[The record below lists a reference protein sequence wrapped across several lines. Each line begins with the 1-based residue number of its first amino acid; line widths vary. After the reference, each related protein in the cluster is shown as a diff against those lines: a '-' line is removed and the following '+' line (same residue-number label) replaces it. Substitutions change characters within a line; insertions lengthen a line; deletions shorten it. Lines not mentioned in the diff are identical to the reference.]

1 MHIAVFGATGGT
13 GRHFLEQALAQGH
26 SVSALVRDPAKLDIS
41 HPQLQLVTGN
51 VLEPTAVA
59 RTLEGST
66 AVVCSLGTTSNNPG
80 DVVSTGTKNII
91 HHLQQH
97 GPQRLLVVTSLG
109 VGDSADQVPFVFKLL
124 MKSVLKKVMADK
136 EVQEA
141 AVRASGLEWTIV
153 RPGGLTDGP
162 ATGQYTVGTGRE
174 IKAGQVRRADV
185 AQFLMQ
191 ELTAAQYLRQ
201 AVAIT

>member
-1 MHIAVFGATGGT
+1 M
-13 GRHFLEQALAQGH
+13 
-26 SVSALVRDPAKLDIS
+26 
-41 HPQLQLVTGN
+41 
-51 VLEPTAVA
+51 
-59 RTLEGST
+59 
-66 AVVCSLGTTSNNPG
+66 
-80 DVVSTGTKNII
+80 
-91 HHLQQH
+91 
-97 GPQRLLVVTSLG
+97 
-109 VGDSADQVPFVFKLL
+109 GDSADQVPFVFKLL